1 VGRVELNKGK
11 LGKGWEEQKIK
22 GICIGECQGNSKGE
36 GCTFCKFLI
45 VFYLLRLQRRE
56 QAEKIDKNIK
66 YENNKSKESTL
77 DSKSIIRDERRQKE
91 PMV

>member
-1 VGRVELNKGK
+1 
-11 LGKGWEEQKIK
+11 
-22 GICIGECQGNSKGE
+22 
-36 GCTFCKFLI
+36 LI